1 MKIFT
6 INYSEYGQGNSE
18 IEPVRH
24 FKEKSRIF
32 KQHKGI
38 PEKWVILIIF
48 LLALASN
55 VFSQD
60 YDLIVTDKNDSIA
73 CYIDSISENTIYFKM
88 RYNKKWIHTQYDRN
102 QVIDYRLLSVNKK
115 DVTFKHGTSYII
127 SPDFLPINQS
137 NRNIAYANGSFSV
150 SHYTYTLNYE
160 RILSISQNAKKTW
173 SIRIGYGIIDSH
185 GKIAL
190 ATFNNLTG
198 KGKNKFEMNIGA
210 TYINEPHSYGPHYF
224 TIVLNAGYRRQSPD
238 KRFVFR
244 TGIGTPEGPYLS
256 LGYAF

>member
-1 MKIFT
+1 
-6 INYSEYGQGNSE
+6 
-18 IEPVRH
+18 
-24 FKEKSRIF
+24 
-32 KQHKGI
+32 
-38 PEKWVILIIF
+38 
-48 LLALASN
+48 
-55 VFSQD
+55 
-60 YDLIVTDKNDSIA
+60 
-73 CYIDSISENTIYFKM
+73 M
-88 RYNKKWIHTQYDRN
+88 RYDKKWIHTQYN
-102 QVIDYRLLSVNKK
+102 KKQVIGYKLLSIDKK

-127 SPDFLPINQS
+127 SPDSLPINQS
-137 NRNIAYANGSFSV
+137 NRNIVYANGSFSV

-173 SIRIGYGIIDSH
+173 SFRIGYGIIDSH

-238 KRFVFR
+238 KRFVLR
-244 TGIGTPEGPYLS
+244 AGIGTPEGPYLS